1 MPSKYRSR
9 VHLILL
15 YPDNSNHLEVLDK
28 ITKSYDFA
36 GIVHNRDMWTEDD
49 EKLNPSHKAGDLK
62 KEHIHIVLRTQN
74 AVWNTALCKE
84 LGLDDK
90 FCEQVK
96 NIERSLQYLLHY
108 NEPDKTQYS
117 IDDVFGCL
125 RTKLSESIS
134 KNEKSESEKVLE
146 LLDYIDNYQG
156 QLRISDFARYCAS
169 NGYWSEFR
177 RSGAIFLKVIAEC
190 NGL

>member
-15 YPDNSNHLEVLDK
+15 YPDNPDHLEVLDK

-117 IDDVFGCL
+117 IDDVFGGL